1 MLSYDPNRRKGGE
14 RSDEA
19 EEYVLLF
26 YACVCCALLVAA
38 ARLERQRQ
46 AAQCAP
52 PAFLLRKTSS
62 GCDPACGGKEKG
74 MIQVDHAV
82 KTFEDGKQAVHA
94 LRDVSL
100 KVEKGDI
107 YGIVGF
113 SGAGK
118 STLLRLVNGLEKPD
132 SGSVAVAG
140 QDLSGLNQKA
150 LLLLRRK
157 IGMVFQQ
164 FNLLEGKTVR
174 HNVSIPLL
182 LAGTPKKEIEVRV
195 KEVLRF
201 VELEDK
207 ENAYVSQLSGGQ
219 KQRVGIARALATAPH
234 ILLCDEATSALDP
247 QTTESILRLLQRV
260 NREMGVTIL
269 LITHQMQV
277 IQMICNKVAVMEY
290 GRIVEEGS
298 VLSVFGTPKEEVTR
312 RFVRTVINDQIPEKF
327 ISVVRNET
335 RNQQVELLKF
345 IGDSVKEPLIA
356 NLCRME
362 GLEVNILGATIQEM
376 QGSVMSV
383 FILQLIG
390 EDALIDQAED
400 KIDQAGALRERM
412 VFQA

>member
-1 MLSYDPNRRKGGE
+1 MQP
-14 RSDEA
+14 
-19 EEYVLLF
+19 VF
-26 YACVCCALLVAA
+26 I
-38 ARLERQRQ
+38 
-46 AAQCAP
+46 
-52 PAFLLRKTSS
+52 
-62 GCDPACGGKEKG
+62 GKETD
-74 MIQVDHAV
+74 MIQIDHAI
-82 KTFEDGKQAVHA
+82 KTFAEGSQAVHA

-132 SGSVAVAG
+132 SGSVVVAG
-140 QDLSGLNQKA
+140 RDVSRMDRKGLKN
-150 LLLLRRK
+150 LRRG

-164 FNLLEGKTVR
+164 FNLLEGKTVK
-174 HNVSIPLL
+174 HNVAIPLH
-182 LAGTPKKEIEVRV
+182 LAGTPKKEIDQRV
-195 KEVLRF
+195 KEVLKF

-219 KQRVGIARALATAPH
+219 KQRVGIARALATRPD

-247 QTTESILRLLQRV
+247 QTTESILLLLRKV

-298 VLSVFGTPKEEVTR
+298 VLDVFGTPKEEVTK

-327 ISVVRNET
+327 ISVVRDEK

-345 IGDSVKEPLIA
+345 IGDSVREPLIA
-356 NLCRME
+356 NLCRMN

-390 EDALIDQAED
+390 DGESIALAEE
-400 KIDQAGALRERM
+400 KIDRAGALRERM
-412 VFQA
+412 VLSA

>member
-1 MLSYDPNRRKGGE
+1 
-14 RSDEA
+14 
-19 EEYVLLF
+19 
-26 YACVCCALLVAA
+26 
-38 ARLERQRQ
+38 
-46 AAQCAP
+46 
-52 PAFLLRKTSS
+52 
-62 GCDPACGGKEKG
+62 
-74 MIQVDHAV
+74 MIQIEHAV
-82 KTFEDGKQAVHA
+82 KTFEGGRQAVHA

-100 KVEKGDI
+100 RVEKGDI

-132 SGSVAVAG
+132 GGSVVVAD
-140 QDLSGLNQKA
+140 QDLSRLDKKA

-219 KQRVGIARALATAPH
+219 KQRVGIARALATAPD

-327 ISVVRNET
+327 ISVVREEK
-335 RNQQVELLKF
+335 RNQRVELLKF
-345 IGDSVKEPLIA
+345 IGDSVREPLIA

-376 QGSVMSV
+376 QDSVMSV

-390 EDALIDQAED
+390 EDTLIQKAEE
-400 KIDQAGALRERM
+400 KIDKAGALRERM
-412 VFQA
+412 AITE

>member
-1 MLSYDPNRRKGGE
+1 
-14 RSDEA
+14 
-19 EEYVLLF
+19 
-26 YACVCCALLVAA
+26 
-38 ARLERQRQ
+38 
-46 AAQCAP
+46 
-52 PAFLLRKTSS
+52 
-62 GCDPACGGKEKG
+62 
-74 MIQVDHAV
+74 MIQIDHAV
-82 KTFEDGKQAVHA
+82 KTFADGKQAVHA

-100 KVEKGDI
+100 RVERGDI

-132 SGSVAVAG
+132 SGSVKVAG
-140 QDLSGLNQKA
+140 QDLSGLNQKE

-174 HNVSIPLL
+174 HNVSMPLL
-182 LAGTPKKEIEVRV
+182 LAGTPRKEIEARV

-219 KQRVGIARALATAPH
+219 KQRVGIARALATSPD

-298 VLSVFGTPKEEVTR
+298 VLSVFGTPKEDVTR
-312 RFVRTVINDQIPEKF
+312 HFVRTVINDQIPEKF
-327 ISVVRNET
+327 VSVVRHET
-335 RNQQVELLKF
+335 RNQQ
-345 IGDSVKEPLIA
+345 IGRAHV
-356 NLCRME
+356 
-362 GLEVNILGATIQEM
+362 
-376 QGSVMSV
+376 
-383 FILQLIG
+383 
-390 EDALIDQAED
+390 
-400 KIDQAGALRERM
+400 
-412 VFQA
+412 

>member
-1 MLSYDPNRRKGGE
+1 
-14 RSDEA
+14 
-19 EEYVLLF
+19 
-26 YACVCCALLVAA
+26 
-38 ARLERQRQ
+38 
-46 AAQCAP
+46 
-52 PAFLLRKTSS
+52 
-62 GCDPACGGKEKG
+62 
-74 MIQVDHAV
+74 MIQIAHAV
-82 KTFEDGKQAVHA
+82 KTFADGKQTVHA

-100 KVEKGDI
+100 AVNKGDI

-132 SGSVAVAG
+132 SGSVRVAG
-140 QDLSGLNQKA
+140 QDLAGLNQKA

-164 FNLLEGKTVR
+164 FNLLEAKTVR

-219 KQRVGIARALATAPH
+219 KQRVGIARALATSPD

-277 IQMICNKVAVMEY
+277 IQLICNKVAVMEY
-290 GRIVEEGS
+290 GRIVEEGA
-298 VLSVFGTPKEEVTR
+298 VLSVFGTPKEEVTK
-312 RFVRTVINDQIPEKF
+312 RFVRTVINDRIPDQF

-390 EDALIDQAED
+390 NDALIDLAEK
-400 KIDQAGALRERM
+400 KIDGAGALRERM
-412 VFQA
+412 AFQA

>member
-1 MLSYDPNRRKGGE
+1 
-14 RSDEA
+14 
-19 EEYVLLF
+19 
-26 YACVCCALLVAA
+26 
-38 ARLERQRQ
+38 
-46 AAQCAP
+46 
-52 PAFLLRKTSS
+52 
-62 GCDPACGGKEKG
+62 
-74 MIQVDHAV
+74 MIHIDHAV
-82 KTFEDGKQAVHA
+82 KTFAEGSQAVHA

-100 KVEKGDI
+100 TVEKGDI

-132 SGSVAVAG
+132 SGSVTVAG
-140 QDLSGLNQKA
+140 QDLSALDKKGLLA
-150 LLLLRRK
+150 LRRR

-174 HNVSIPLL
+174 HNVAIPLQ
-182 LAGTPKKEIEVRV
+182 LAGTPKREIDRRV

-219 KQRVGIARALATAPH
+219 KQRVGIARALATQPD

-247 QTTESILRLLQRV
+247 QTTASILHLLRRV

-277 IQMICNKVAVMEY
+277 IQMICSKVAVMEY
-290 GRIVEEGS
+290 GKIVEEGS
-298 VLSVFGTPKEEVTR
+298 VLQVFGTPREEVTR

-327 ISVVRNET
+327 VSVVRDEQ
-335 RNQQVELLKF
+335 RNQRVELLKF

-356 NLCRME
+356 NLCRTE

-376 QGSVMSV
+376 QDSVMSV

-390 EDALIDQAED
+390 GDALIDQAE
-400 KIDQAGALRERM
+400 KRIDQAGALRERM
-412 VFQA
+412 VLTA

>member
-1 MLSYDPNRRKGGE
+1 
-14 RSDEA
+14 
-19 EEYVLLF
+19 
-26 YACVCCALLVAA
+26 
-38 ARLERQRQ
+38 
-46 AAQCAP
+46 
-52 PAFLLRKTSS
+52 
-62 GCDPACGGKEKG
+62 
-74 MIQVDHAV
+74 MIQIEHAV
-82 KTFEDGKQAVHA
+82 KTFEGDVHA

-100 KVEKGDI
+100 HVEKGDI
-107 YGIVGF
+107 FGIVGF

-132 SGSVAVAG
+132 SGSVFVAG
-140 QDLSGLNQKA
+140 GDLSGLSKQQ
-150 LLLLRRK
+150 LLQLRRK

-164 FNLLEGKTVR
+164 FNLLEGKTVKY
-174 HNVSIPLL
+174 NVAVPLL
-182 LAGTPKKEIEVRV
+182 LANTPRKEIESRVR
-195 KEVLRF
+195 EVLKF

-219 KQRVGIARALATAPH
+219 KQRVGIARALATGPD

-247 QTTESILRLLQRV
+247 QTTESILHLLQRV

-277 IQMICNKVAVMEY
+277 IQQICNKVAVMEY
-290 GRIVEEGS
+290 GKIVEEGS
-298 VLSVFGTPKEEVTR
+298 VLSVFGTPKEEITR

-327 ISVVRNET
+327 ASVVREET

-345 IGDSVKEPLIA
+345 IGDAVREPLIA
-356 NLCRME
+356 QLCRME

-390 EDALIDQAED
+390 DDAIIQAAEN
-400 KIDQAGALRERM
+400 KIDTAGALRERM
-412 VFQA
+412 AIQA

>member
-1 MLSYDPNRRKGGE
+1 
-14 RSDEA
+14 
-19 EEYVLLF
+19 
-26 YACVCCALLVAA
+26 
-38 ARLERQRQ
+38 
-46 AAQCAP
+46 
-52 PAFLLRKTSS
+52 
-62 GCDPACGGKEKG
+62 
-74 MIQVDHAV
+74 MIRIEHAV
-82 KTFEDGKQAVHA
+82 KTFDGGKQAVHA
-94 LRDVSL
+94 LQDVSL
-100 KVEKGDI
+100 RVEKGDI

-132 SGSVAVAG
+132 SGSITVAG
-140 QDLSGLNQKA
+140 QDLSGLNKKA
-150 LLLLRRK
+150 LLRLRRK

-164 FNLLEGKTVR
+164 FNLLEGKTVKY
-174 HNVSIPLL
+174 NVSIPLK
-182 LAGTPKKEIEVRV
+182 LAGKSRQDIDERVR
-195 KEVLRF
+195 EVLRF

-207 ENAYVSQLSGGQ
+207 EKAYVSQLSGGQ
-219 KQRVGIARALATAPH
+219 KQRVGIARALATAPD

-290 GRIVEEGS
+290 GKIVEEGS
-298 VLSVFGTPKEEVTR
+298 VLSVFGEPKEEVTR

-327 ISVVRNET
+327 ISVVREEK
-335 RNQQVELLKF
+335 RNQRVEFLKF
-345 IGDSVKEPLIA
+345 IGDSVREPLIA
-356 NLCRME
+356 ELCRMD

-390 EDALIDQAED
+390 DKNAILSAEV
-400 KIDQAGALRERM
+400 KIDAAGALRERM
-412 VFQA
+412 AIGQ

>member
-1 MLSYDPNRRKGGE
+1 
-14 RSDEA
+14 
-19 EEYVLLF
+19 
-26 YACVCCALLVAA
+26 
-38 ARLERQRQ
+38 
-46 AAQCAP
+46 
-52 PAFLLRKTSS
+52 
-62 GCDPACGGKEKG
+62 
-74 MIQVDHAV
+74 MIQIEHAV
-82 KTFEDGKQAVHA
+82 KTFEGGKQTVHA
-94 LRDVSL
+94 LQDVSL
-100 KVEKGDI
+100 HVEKGDI

-132 SGSVAVAG
+132 SGSVIVAG
-140 QDLSGLNQKA
+140 QDLSELDKKA

-174 HNVSIPLL
+174 HNVSIPLQ
-182 LAGTPKKEIEVRV
+182 LAGTPKHEIEARVR
-195 KEVLRF
+195 EVLRF

-219 KQRVGIARALATAPH
+219 KQRVGIARALATAPD

-277 IQMICNKVAVMEY
+277 IQMICSKVAVMEY
-290 GRIVEEGS
+290 GRIVEEGN
-298 VLSVFGTPKEEVTR
+298 VLSVFGTPREEVTR

-327 ISVVRNET
+327 ISVVREEK
-335 RNQQVELLKF
+335 RNQRVELLKF
-345 IGDSVKEPLIA
+345 IGDSVREPLIA

-390 EDALIDQAED
+390 EEELIHEAEIRIDA
-400 KIDQAGALRERM
+400 AGALRERM
-412 VFQA
+412 VIA

>member
-1 MLSYDPNRRKGGE
+1 
-14 RSDEA
+14 
-19 EEYVLLF
+19 
-26 YACVCCALLVAA
+26 
-38 ARLERQRQ
+38 
-46 AAQCAP
+46 
-52 PAFLLRKTSS
+52 
-62 GCDPACGGKEKG
+62 
-74 MIQVDHAV
+74 MIRIDHAV
-82 KTFEDGKQAVHA
+82 KTFEEGKDAVHA

-100 KVEKGDI
+100 HVEKGDI

-118 STLLRLVNGLEKPD
+118 STLIRLVNGLEKPD
-132 SGSVAVAG
+132 SGSVTVAG
-140 QDLSGLNQKA
+140 QELSGLNRKE
-150 LLLLRRK
+150 LLKLRRK

-164 FNLLEGKTVR
+164 FNLLESKTVH
-174 HNVSIPLL
+174 HNVAIPLL
-182 LAGTPKKEIEVRV
+182 LAGTPKQEVDQRV

-219 KQRVGIARALATAPH
+219 KQRVGIARALATRPD

-247 QTTESILRLLQRV
+247 QTTESILLLLRKV

-277 IQMICNKVAVMEY
+277 IQLICNKVAVMEY
-290 GRIVEEGS
+290 GRIVEEGP
-298 VLSVFGTPKEEVTR
+298 VLQVFGTPREEVTR

-327 ISVVRNET
+327 ISVVRSET

-390 EDALIDQAED
+390 NDALIGLAEK
-400 KIDQAGALRERM
+400 KIDGAGALRERM
-412 VFQA
+412 AFQA

>member
-1 MLSYDPNRRKGGE
+1 
-14 RSDEA
+14 
-19 EEYVLLF
+19 
-26 YACVCCALLVAA
+26 
-38 ARLERQRQ
+38 
-46 AAQCAP
+46 
-52 PAFLLRKTSS
+52 
-62 GCDPACGGKEKG
+62 
-74 MIQVDHAV
+74 MIQIAHAV
-82 KTFEDGKQAVHA
+82 KTFADGKQAVHA

-100 KVEKGDI
+100 TVEKGDI

-132 SGSVAVAG
+132 SGRVTVAG

-164 FNLLEGKTVR
+164 FNLLEAKTVR

-219 KQRVGIARALATAPH
+219 KQRVGIARALATSPD

-277 IQMICNKVAVMEY
+277 IQLICNKVAVMEY
-290 GRIVEEGS
+290 GRIVEEGA
-298 VLSVFGTPKEEVTR
+298 VLSVFGTPKEEVTK
-312 RFVRTVINDQIPEKF
+312 RFVRTVINDRIPDQF

-376 QGSVMSV
+376 QSSVMSV

-390 EDALIDQAED
+390 DDAVIGNAEKRIDG
-400 KIDQAGALRERM
+400 AGALRERM
-412 VFQA
+412 AFQA